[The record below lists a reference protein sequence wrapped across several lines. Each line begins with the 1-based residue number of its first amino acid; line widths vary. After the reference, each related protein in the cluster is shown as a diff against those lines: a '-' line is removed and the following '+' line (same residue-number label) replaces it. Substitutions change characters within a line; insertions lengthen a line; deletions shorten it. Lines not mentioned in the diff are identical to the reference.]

1 MLYQHIAYK
10 TFLELQKQLTPFKPK
25 LKLYVLV
32 DGLEYERLFQNDLIK
47 NEVTLPLFI
56 RNSNKD
62 VYFAGPWLVDIMKV
76 DKEMQNSLLQLEQVY
91 PSTTWLIS
99 MQSLTNLFNQLESQL
114 YLRLPDKR
122 NALLRFYDPRVLHKL
137 LDVFTP
143 EQLKLLTLN
152 INDWIYYHNH
162 TYYSLIR
169 GKL

>member
-1 MLYQHIAYK
+1 
-10 TFLELQKQLTPFKPK
+10 
-25 LKLYVLV
+25 
-32 DGLEYERLFQNDLIK
+32 
-47 NEVTLPLFI
+47 
-56 RNSNKD
+56 
-62 VYFAGPWLVDIMKV
+62 
-76 DKEMQNSLLQLEQVY
+76 
-91 PSTTWLIS
+91 

-143 EQLKLLTLN
+143 EQFKLFTLN

>member
-1 MLYQHIAYK
+1 MLYQHVAYQ
-10 TFLELQKQLTPFKPK
+10 TFLELQQQSTSFKSK

-32 DGLEYERLFQNDLIK
+32 DGLEYERLFQNEIIK
-47 NEVTLPLFI
+47 NEITLPLFI

-62 VYFAGPWLVDIMKV
+62 VSFAGPWLIDIMKA
-76 DKEMQNSLLQLEQVY
+76 DKEIHSTLLQLEQVY
-91 PSTTWLIS
+91 PSIIWLIS
-99 MQSLTNLFNQLESQL
+99 MQSLTSLFNQLESQL

-137 LDVFTP
+137 SDVFTP
-143 EQLKLLTLN
+143 EQFKLLTLN

-162 TYYSLIR
+162 IYYSLIR